1 MRKNK
6 TAKMGIVVAI
16 LLLTVAFAAVV
27 TNLTINGTASVKAN
41 NDEFAKNIKFSTA
54 TDTKPYLTVN
64 GVTVT
69 EEGKTPTVADDGKSI
84 TFTAPAF
91 DTIGNNAELHYWIV
105 NESTNYNAELGEL
118 TCDVTSQNAEVS
130 TDYIEVTPKN
140 NFRGTTLQSGTTTT
154 SNDSVKVEM
163 VKSYV
168 GDAENTY
175 NITCRIPA
183 TGSEK

>member
-41 NDEFAKNIKFSTA
+41 SDEFARNIKFSTA
-54 TDTKPYLTVN
+54 TETKPYLTVN
-64 GVTVT
+64 GVTS
-69 EEGKTPTVADDGKSI
+69 EENVPTVAADGKSI

-118 TCDVTSQNAEVS
+118 TCEVTSQNEEVS
-130 TDYIEVTPKN
+130 NEYIKVTPKN

-175 NITCRIPA
+175 DITCSIQA